1 MRNTTS
7 KDKLTCHEAV
17 MGTAVLGERGQL
29 VIPKEIRDRY
39 ELKAGDKFF
48 VLGHDHGPIAFIP
61 LNQMQ
66 DFIQNM
72 SSKIQEAIQDSKI

>member
-1 MRNTTS
+1 MRKEAS
-7 KDKLTCHEAV
+7 KNKKVCQDAV

-39 ELKAGDKFF
+39 ELKTGDKFF
-48 VLGHDHGPIAFIP
+48 VLGHGHGPIAFLP

-66 DFIQNM
+66 DFIQNI
-72 SSKIQEAIQDSKI
+72 SFKIQEAVQDSKT